1 MNLGYENNKV
11 SCLKQGGKMSNFCLK
26 QGQVLKTLGSSPT
39 TRASDRLRKKVKF
52 RGNFWGKLHRKAISK
67 KTADSVV
74 VFKAHFPRNRLVL
87 H

>member
-39 TRASDRLRKKVKF
+39 TRASDRLRKKSQ
-52 RGNFWGKLHRKAISK
+52 ISREFLGQTSPK
-67 KTADSVV
+67 SNQSKNSGFCGCFQGTFS
-74 VFKAHFPRNRLVL
+74 
-87 H
+87 